1 MNLVA
6 ATPHRLAL
14 IAAATAIVGADLFT
28 AGCSSNAKESPAPST
43 TSVAPST
50 TSSAPAVAPTEK
62 TGPAPVPTLNDRG
75 GMDSVT
81 CGPGK
86 TKVNGIC
93 VPA

>member
-6 ATPHRLAL
+6 ATPRRLAV
-14 IAAATAIVGADLFT
+14 IAVATAIAGTGLFT
-28 AGCSSNAKESPAPST
+28 AGCSSNAKQQSPTPA
-43 TSVAPST
+43 T
-50 TSSAPAVAPTEK
+50 TSSAPSVAPTEK
-62 TGPAPVPTLNDRG
+62 TAPAPVPTLSDRG

-93 VPA
+93 VPS